1 MKNIFRWKLPA
12 VTAAGV
18 MVLSLFVSA
27 VPTYSFY
34 REPYPQFTSV
44 SGAQPVA
51 KTANFSTQSQS
62 PSGLPLRLRVP
73 SINVEATI
81 EYVGLTK
88 GGAMDVP
95 KLHPNVAW
103 YSLGT
108 RPGNDGSAVIAG
120 HYSWKKN
127 GGGGVFGNLNQLRR
141 GDRIYI
147 DDDAGKSLV
156 FIVQS
161 NRLYDFDADAREIF
175 SRSDGAFLNLITCA
189 GTWDQSKQSSTQR
202 RVVFAEF
209 VKQVETKDR
218 S

>member
-1 MKNIFRWKLPA
+1 MKNIFRWKLSA
-12 VTAAGV
+12 VTAVGFTVFAFFV
-18 MVLSLFVSA
+18 PALPTLSFHRASDLQIA
-27 VPTYSFY
+27 DLNHA
-34 REPYPQFTSV
+34 R
-44 SGAQPVA
+44 PVA
-51 KTANFSTQSQS
+51 KTANFSTQVLS

-120 HYSWKKN
+120 HYSWKKS
-127 GGGGVFGNLNQLRR
+127 GGRGVFGNLNQLRR

-147 DDDAGKSLV
+147 DDDAGKSLI

-161 NRLYDFDADAREIF
+161 NRLYDFDADAGEIF
-175 SRSDGAFLNLITCA
+175 SRNDGAYLNLITCA

-209 VKQVETKDR
+209 VSQVETKDR